1 MPTSLTFTSF
11 KHWFLVSHRR
21 KYFHAYLFIAPI
33 IILFGIFR
41 VYPAIQTLAYSFYN
55 VELLRHRFTFIGM
68 ENFFSLLEDKIFL
81 KAALNTLMYVGC
93 IVPISAGIGMILA
106 VILCAKFRFRQFFK
120 AVYFSPFITSTVA
133 AAMVWW
139 WLYNPQFG
147 LFNNVLKLLH
157 LPPQSWLMSS
167 RQALMSIIIFS
178 IWKTLGYNMIIYIA
192 GLQAIPEQYYE
203 AARIDG
209 ANNLVQ
215 LFKITIP
222 LLAPITTFIL
232 IYNTILA
239 FQVFDQVFVLTGGGP
254 AYSTTVVV
262 LELYQQAFLKHRF
275 GYASAM
281 AAVLFIII
289 LGITIVQY
297 AISKKKEIVY

>member
-1 MPTSLTFTSF
+1 
-11 KHWFLVSHRR
+11 
-21 KYFHAYLFIAPI
+21 
-33 IILFGIFR
+33 
-41 VYPAIQTLAYSFYN
+41 
-55 VELLRHRFTFIGM
+55 
-68 ENFFSLLEDKIFL
+68 
-81 KAALNTLMYVGC
+81 
-93 IVPISAGIGMILA
+93 
-106 VILCAKFRFRQFFK
+106 
-120 AVYFSPFITSTVA
+120 
-133 AAMVWW
+133 
-139 WLYNPQFG
+139 
-147 LFNNVLKLLH
+147 
-157 LPPQSWLMSS
+157 MSS
-167 RQALMSIIIFS
+167 SPVLVDVQPSGIDVNHYLQY
-178 IWKTLGYNMIIYIA
+178 LENPGVQYDYIA

-215 LFKITIP
+215 FFKITIP